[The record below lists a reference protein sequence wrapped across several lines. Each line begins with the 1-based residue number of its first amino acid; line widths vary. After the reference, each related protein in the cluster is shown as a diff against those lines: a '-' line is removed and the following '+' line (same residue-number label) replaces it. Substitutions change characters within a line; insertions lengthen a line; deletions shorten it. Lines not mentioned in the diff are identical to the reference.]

1 MSPLELV
8 AVLCG
13 LACVWL
19 TIRRNIWCWPVGLA
33 QVCLYVVIFYR
44 VKLYSDLILQI
55 VYIGLQIYGW
65 RQWARTGAAGS
76 GEAAGAGD
84 GENVAVPVRRLP
96 GRALAGWVAAIAA
109 GTLLWGA
116 GMARWTDAALPYGD
130 AFTTVASLVAQWLL
144 ARRAVQSWLV
154 WLAVDVVSVGIY
166 FEKELYLTAGLYAV
180 FFGMATAGFLA
191 WRRAAAGRLEEP
203 TAPEPKAAP

>member
-8 AVLCG
+8 AVCCG

-19 TIRRNIWCWPVGLA
+19 TIRRNVWCWPVGLA

-44 VKLYSDLILQI
+44 VKLYSDLILQFAY
-55 VYIGLQIYGW
+55 VVLQIYGW
-65 RQWARTGAAGS
+65 RQWTRTGAAGAEES
-76 GEAAGAGD
+76 
-84 GENVAVPVRRLP
+84 AVPVRRLP

-130 AFTTVASLVAQWLL
+130 AFTTVASLAAQWLL
-144 ARRAVQSWLV
+144 ARRAVESWLL
-154 WLAVDVVSVGIY
+154 WLAVDVVGVGIY

-180 FFGMATAGFLA
+180 FFGMATAGYLA
-191 WRRAAAGRLEEP
+191 WRRAAAEP
-203 TAPEPKAAP
+203 AATEPRPTPNQP